1 MPPRKSG
8 GSRNP
13 CPSPV
18 EDCVPC
24 WESIRATLEL
34 PETVSPD
41 LLAQAFCHTSYARE
55 MGWPQSAS
63 NQRLEFLG
71 DAVLDLILAEH
82 LFLAHPDIL
91 EGKLTKMKAAAV
103 RAHSLARISLQMD
116 LGQYLLLGHGEEET
130 GGRKKPS
137 LLADAF
143 ESLLGAVYLSAGL
156 DAARD
161 LVNCLFKD
169 LLIEIEAQ
177 QEIFDYKTSLQE
189 LLQEHT
195 KQTPVYNTVDTL
207 GPPHDR
213 IFVVDVIFGSLV
225 IGQGRGPS
233 KQTAQQAAA
242 SFALEN
248 QSDWLEKVIH
258 NARKTE

>member
-8 GSRNP
+8 NSNNQ
-13 CPSPV
+13 CPSPM
-18 EDCVPC
+18 EDGMLC
-24 WESIRATLEL
+24 WESIRSILEL
-34 PETVSPD
+34 PDNVSPE
-41 LLAQAFCHTSYARE
+41 LLEQAFCHTSYARE
-55 MGWPQSAS
+55 MGLPQSAS

-71 DAVLDLILAEH
+71 DAVLDLILAEL
-82 LFLAHPDIL
+82 LFIAHPDIL

-116 LGQYLLLGHGEEET
+116 LGKYLLLGHGEEET

-137 LLADAF
+137 LLADVF
-143 ESLLGAVYLSAGL
+143 EALLGAVYLSAGL
-156 DAARD
+156 DAARE
-161 LVNCLFKD
+161 LVKRLFMN

-213 IFVVDVIFGSLV
+213 IFVVDVIFGNLV

-242 SFALEN
+242 SIALEN
-248 QSDWLEKVIH
+248 QSDWLEQIIRT
-258 NARKTE
+258 ARKSE